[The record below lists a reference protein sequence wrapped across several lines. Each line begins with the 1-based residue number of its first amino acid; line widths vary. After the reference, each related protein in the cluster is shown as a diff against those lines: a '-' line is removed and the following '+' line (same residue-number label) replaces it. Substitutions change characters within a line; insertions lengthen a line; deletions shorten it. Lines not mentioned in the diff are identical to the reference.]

1 MIRGPVKGG
10 APSVVHGD
18 GNLQPVCDRVHSG
31 VEGISGGCPESYPG
45 IAAREGVE
53 AGRLMIQSYR
63 SGSIVALEVS
73 QLLGELQIRKSN
85 SRLRV
90 SNDKPYSESKL
101 KTPKY
106 RQESPELFGN
116 FQEAREFIRSLM
128 A

>member
-1 MIRGPVKGG
+1 
-10 APSVVHGD
+10 
-18 GNLQPVCDRVHSG
+18 
-31 VEGISGGCPESYPG
+31 
-45 IAAREGVE
+45 
-53 AGRLMIQSYR
+53 MIQSYR